1 MIIYDE
7 RQKQSLFEF
16 GIEIPVHD
24 SRAINTFQQLKDHP
38 RLGPHIKTWH
48 IDSINEKITRDDLQ
62 RVHSR
67 GFVENLF
74 SDRLEQEIIRTY
86 ELIDDNGRYHR
97 YDPANASQPLIN
109 LFDRILL
116 KVAATV
122 QCCRVALNSG
132 FCFSFGGGNH
142 HAQLDYGAGFC
153 LLNDIVIA
161 VRKLQAEDVIRT
173 AWVIDLDAHKGDGTA
188 ALTLED
194 DSIKTL
200 SIHMAHG
207 WPLDGEPY
215 DSDGN
220 LNPSFTASDI
230 DIPVEAGQDDMYL
243 DLLQEGLRTL
253 EKNALP
259 DLAMVVSGVDPYEK
273 DELPS
278 ADELKLSLAQMKQ
291 RDQRVYSFL
300 KERRIPRAYLMA
312 GGYGEKS
319 WEVYTQFLEWVLL
332 DRLDT
337 FYLSSFSKK

>member
-1 MIIYDE
+1 MIIFDE

-24 SRAINTFQQLKDHP
+24 SRAINTFQKLKDHP
-38 RLGPHIKTWH
+38 RLGQYIKAWH
-48 IDSINEKITRDDLQ
+48 INSINENITREDLQ
-62 RVHSR
+62 RAHSR
-67 GFVENLF
+67 GFVDKLF

-97 YDPANASQPLIN
+97 YNPANASLPLTD

-142 HAQLDYGAGFC
+142 HAQFEYGAGFC

-161 VRKLQAEDVIRT
+161 LRKLQAEDGIRS

-188 ALTLED
+188 ALTFGD
-194 DSIKTL
+194 DAIKTL

-215 DSDGN
+215 DSNGN
-220 LNPSFTASDI
+220 LNPSFMASDI
-230 DIPVEAGQDDMYL
+230 DIPVQAGQDDMYL
-243 DLLQEGLRTL
+243 SFLQNGLHAL
-253 EKNALP
+253 GKNARP
-259 DLAMVVSGVDPYEK
+259 DLAIVVSGVDPYEK

-278 ADELKLSLAQMKQ
+278 ADKLKLSLAQMKE
-291 RDQRVYSFL
+291 RDLLVYHFL
-300 KERRIPRAYLMA
+300 EERHVPRAYLMA
-312 GGYGEKS
+312 GGYGKRS

-337 FYLSSFSKK
+337 YLSSLSKI

>member
-1 MIIYDE
+1 MIIYDD

-24 SRAINTFQQLKDHP
+24 SRAVNTFQKLKDHP
-38 RLGPHIKTWH
+38 RLGHYIKTWH
-48 IDSINEKITRDDLQ
+48 IDSINENITRDDLQ
-62 RVHSR
+62 RAHSR

-74 SDRLEQEIIRTY
+74 SDQLEQEIIRTY
-86 ELIDDNGRYHR
+86 ELIDHNGRYHR
-97 YDPANASQPLIN
+97 YNPANARQPLTD
-109 LFDRILL
+109 LFNRILL

-122 QCCRVALNSG
+122 QCCRVALKHG

-142 HAQLDYGAGFC
+142 HAQFEYGAGFC

-161 VRKLQAEDVIRT
+161 LRKLQAEDIVRS

-188 ALTLED
+188 ALTLGD

-207 WPLDGEPY
+207 WPLDGEPF
-215 DSDGN
+215 DSNGN

-243 DLLQEGLRTL
+243 NFLQNGLRTL

-259 DLAMVVSGVDPYEK
+259 DLAIVVSWGNDVSSPG
-273 DELPS
+273 P
-278 ADELKLSLAQMKQ
+278 
-291 RDQRVYSFL
+291 V
-300 KERRIPRAYLMA
+300 
-312 GGYGEKS
+312 S
-319 WEVYTQFLEWVLL
+319 W
-332 DRLDT
+332 
-337 FYLSSFSKK
+337 

>member
-1 MIIYDE
+1 MIIYDD

-24 SRAINTFQQLKDHP
+24 SRAIHTFQKLKDHP
-38 RLGPHIKTWH
+38 RLGQYTKTWH
-48 IDSINEKITRDDLQ
+48 IDSINENITRDDLQ
-62 RVHSR
+62 RAHSR

-74 SDRLEQEIIRTY
+74 SDQLEQEIIRTF
-86 ELIDDNGRYHR
+86 ELIDPNGRYHR
-97 YDPANASQPLIN
+97 YNPANASQPLTD

-122 QCCRVALNSG
+122 QCCRVALKHG

-142 HAQLDYGAGFC
+142 HAQFEYGAGFC

-161 VRKLQAEDVIRT
+161 LRKLQAEDIVRS

-188 ALTLED
+188 ALTRGD

-207 WPLDGEPY
+207 WPLDGEPF
-215 DSDGN
+215 DSNGN

-243 DLLQEGLRTL
+243 SFLQNGLRTL

-259 DLAMVVSGVDPYEK
+259 DLTIVVSGVDPYEK

-278 ADELKLSLAQMKQ
+278 ADKLKLSLAQMKQ
-291 RDQRVYSFL
+291 RDQLVYRFL
-300 KERRIPRAYLMA
+300 KQRHLPRAYLMA

-332 DRLDT
+332 ERLEL
-337 FYLSSFSKK
+337 YVSSISKK

>member
-1 MIIYDE
+1 MIVFDE

-24 SRAINTFQQLKDHP
+24 SRAVKTFNQLKDNP
-38 RLGPHIKTWH
+38 RLGPQIKTWH
-48 IDSINEKITRDDLQ
+48 IDLINETVTKDDLL

-67 GFVENLF
+67 RFVENLF
-74 SDRLEQEIIRTY
+74 SDKLEQEIIRTY
-86 ELIDDNGRYHR
+86 ELIDDNGRFNR
-97 YDPANASQPLIN
+97 YNPANASLLLIE

-122 QCCRVALNSG
+122 QCCRVALKSG

-142 HAQLDYGAGFC
+142 HAQFDCGAGFC

-161 VRKLQAEDVIRT
+161 LRKLQAEDGIRT

-188 ALTLED
+188 ALTRKD
-194 DSIKTL
+194 NSIKTL

-215 DSDGN
+215 DSEGN

-230 DIPVEAGQDDMYL
+230 DIAVEAGQDDTYVSR
-243 DLLQEGLRTL
+243 LQQGLRTL
-253 EKNALP
+253 AKHPLP
-259 DLAMVVSGVDPYEK
+259 DLAVVVSGVDPYEK

-278 ADELKLSLAQMKQ
+278 ADGLKLSLEQLKE
-291 RDQRVYSFL
+291 RDMLVYNFL
-300 KERRIPRAYLMA
+300 KERHVPRAYLMA
-312 GGYGEKS
+312 GGYGKHS
-319 WEVYTQFLEWVLL
+319 WEVYTQFLERVLL

-337 FYLSSFSKK
+337 PSSA

>member
-1 MIIYDE
+1 MILFDE
-7 RQKQSLFEF
+7 RQKQSLLEF

-24 SRAINTFQQLKDHP
+24 SRATNTFKKLKDHH

-48 IDSINEKITRDDLQ
+48 IDSINETITKDDLL

-67 GFVENLF
+67 RFVENLF
-74 SDRLEQEIIRTY
+74 SNELEQEIIRTY
-86 ELIDDNGRYHR
+86 ELIDANGRYHR
-97 YDPANASQPLIN
+97 YNPANASQPLVE

-122 QCCRVALNSG
+122 QCCRVALNRG
-132 FCFSFGGGNH
+132 FCFSFGGGHH
-142 HAQLDYGAGFC
+142 HAQFEYGAGFC

-161 VRKLQAEDVIRT
+161 LRKLQAEDSIRT

-188 ALTLED
+188 ALTRED
-194 DSIKTL
+194 DSVTTL

-230 DIPVEAGQDDMYL
+230 DIAVEAGQDDMYVIRL
-243 DLLQEGLRTL
+243 QQGLLTL
-253 EKNALP
+253 EKQPLP
-259 DLAMVVSGVDPYEK
+259 DLAIVVSGVDPYEK

-278 ADELKLSLAQMKQ
+278 ADALKLSLGQMKE
-291 RDQRVYSFL
+291 RDLLVYNYL
-300 KERRIPRAYLMA
+300 KERHVPRAYLMA
-312 GGYGEKS
+312 GGYGKKS

-337 FYLSSFSKK
+337 HLSE

>member
-1 MIIYDE
+1 MILFDD

-24 SRAINTFQQLKDHP
+24 SRAINTFQKLKDHP
-38 RLGPHIKTWH
+38 RLGYYIKTWH
-48 IDSINEKITRDDLQ
+48 IDSINENITRDDLQ
-62 RVHSR
+62 RAHSR

-74 SDRLEQEIIRTY
+74 SDQLEQEIIRTY
-86 ELIDDNGRYHR
+86 ELIDHNGRYHR
-97 YDPANASQPLIN
+97 FNPANASLPLTD

-122 QCCRVALNSG
+122 QCCRVALKHG

-142 HAQLDYGAGFC
+142 HAQFEYGAGFC

-161 VRKLQAEDVIRT
+161 LRKLQAEDVVRS

-188 ALTLED
+188 ALTLGD

-243 DLLQEGLRTL
+243 SFLQNGLRTL
-253 EKNALP
+253 ENNTLP
-259 DLAMVVSGVDPYEK
+259 DLAIVVSGVDPYEK

-291 RDQRVYSFL
+291 RDQLVYRFL
-300 KERRIPRAYLMA
+300 KQRHLPRAYLMA

-332 DRLDT
+332 DRLEL
-337 FYLSSFSKK
+337 YGSSISKK